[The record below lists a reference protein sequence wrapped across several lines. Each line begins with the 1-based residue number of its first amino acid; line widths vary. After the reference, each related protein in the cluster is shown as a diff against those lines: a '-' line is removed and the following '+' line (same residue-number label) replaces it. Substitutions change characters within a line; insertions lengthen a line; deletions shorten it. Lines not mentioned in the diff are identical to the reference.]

1 MLVRIRLIALKSMQ
15 GIHQSAYA
23 TLEIHSLLKLLQLL
37 IQELKY
43 NNCKTIHVTMN
54 YINIDK

>member
-1 MLVRIRLIALKSMQ
+1 MQ
-15 GIHQSAYA
+15 GIHQYAYA
-23 TLEIHSLLKLLQLL
+23 TFENHSLLELSQLL
-37 IQELKY
+37 IQQLKY

>member
-23 TLEIHSLLKLLQLL
+23 TFENHSLLELSQLL
-37 IQELKY
+37 IQQLKY

>member
-37 IQELKY
+37 IQQLEH
-43 NNCKTIHVTMN
+43 NNHKTNHIIT
-54 YINIDK
+54 YININK